1 MAYRNGTY
9 VAFHANKTTQ
19 PTESDMKYYNL
30 LKAWKVREEN
40 DFEFVDSHERT
51 NSVRDTSKRDTLE
64 RALKTRLLNS
74 KNMIL
79 IIGQTTKEDN
89 DWIPFEIR
97 YAIDDCKIPI
107 IAAYTDYEYILK
119 PQDLSALWPTAF
131 ASRINNDTARV
142 IHIPFKQA
150 PLTEA
155 VKQFDH
161 NNLPQ
166 WALTYYTKET
176 YIKWGI
182 IK

>member
-40 DFEFVDSHERT
+40 DFEFVNSHEKT

-107 IAAYTDYEYILK
+107 IAAYIDYEYILK
-119 PQDLSALWPTAF
+119 PQDFSALWPTTL
-131 ASRINNDTARV
+131 ASRINNGTARV
-142 IHIPFKQA
+142 IHIPFKQV

-161 NNLPQ
+161 NNLPKGV
-166 WALTYYTKET
+166 LTYYTRET